1 MNRKNISSGS
11 EFEEKIGYS
20 RAVVDGDYVFMS
32 GTTGYDYQTMTI
44 SEDVVAQTEQC
55 FLNIEQALSE
65 AGSSFSNVVRVTYI
79 LPKKSDFQLCWP
91 VLKKYFGSV
100 KPAAT
105 MIEAG
110 LINDD
115 VKIEIEVTA
124 RKNMT

>member
-32 GTTGYDYQTMTI
+32 GTTGYDYQAMTI
-44 SEDVVAQTEQC
+44 SEDVVAQAEQC